1 MGTCRVI
8 IECSCSP
15 VPVVFAAYRAHTL
28 FPFLRLASQSAIMGE
43 SVEIY
48 TDGSCSGNPGVGGW
62 GALLRYDSTEREI
75 SGAALLTTNNRM
87 EMMAAISAL
96 QALKRSCRVEL
107 YTDSK
112 YLRTGITQ
120 WLPAWKKNGW
130 KTKGRQPVRNRE
142 LWETLEK
149 AAERHQVQWHW
160 VQGHAGH
167 QDNERADQLA
177 RVAMLRMKKKHS
189 PEEQGAATKRSG

>member
-1 MGTCRVI
+1 M
-8 IECSCSP
+8 
-15 VPVVFAAYRAHTL
+15 PVVFAAYRAHIL

-75 SGAALLTTNNRM
+75 SGAELLTTNNRM

-96 QALKRSCRVEL
+96 QALKRSCRVDL

-130 KTKGRQPVRNRE
+130 KTKGRRPVRNRE

-189 PEEQGAATKRSG
+189 PEEQGTATKRSG